1 MPMRARGRFPS
12 GVRLGFKPGAPV
24 QKLTVENGEV
34 FAGRVADQFEEAE
47 LLKFL

>member
-1 MPMRARGRFPS
+1 MPMRARGRLSAGVGLAS
-12 GVRLGFKPGAPV
+12 GPALRSK
-24 QKLTVENGEV
+24 KLSVENGEV